1 MFRAATW
8 CSLTLAVCTLSFC
21 GAQSKPKAGKTKP
34 QPVVEKA
41 PSRQTGI
48 DWPATLNKIVSL
60 EKGIDPMPL
69 REAVENVQDL
79 FHITILVDSQAFR
92 TDLSDDDVEG
102 KQVKLPKMNGVRLST
117 VLRLLT
123 EQVNATYVLR
133 SDYLE
138 ITPWQRVRAV
148 ERRLLPVVSAQIDQ
162 VPLLD
167 ALKELSNN
175 SDFNIV
181 LDSRLLERCGKIPI
195 TAVLRT
201 VPVDTAARVVAEG
214 AGLKVVL
221 IDNVLFVTLPET
233 AVELEAEKESR
244 RGEGGGGGG
253 MA

>member
-1 MFRAATW
+1 
-8 CSLTLAVCTLSFC
+8 LAVCTLSIC
-21 GAQSKPKAGKTKP
+21 GAQSKPARVKTKS
-34 QPVVEKA
+34 QPVEEKA
-41 PSRQTGI
+41 PPRQAGI
-48 DWPATLNKIVSL
+48 DWPATLKKSVNLPQGINPMSL
-60 EKGIDPMPL
+60 S
-69 REAVENVQDL
+69 EAVENLQDL
-79 FHITILVDSQAFR
+79 FGITIIIDSQAFR

-123 EQVNATYVLR
+123 EQFNGAYVLH
-133 SDYLE
+133 SDHLE
-138 ITPWQRVRAV
+138 ITPWVRVRAV
-148 ERRLLPVVSAQIDQ
+148 ERRLLPVVSTQLDQI
-162 VPLLD
+162 PLLD

-181 LDSRLLERCGKIPI
+181 LDSRLLERYGKTPI

-233 AVELEAEKESR
+233 AVELEAEKAAR
-244 RGEGGGGGG
+244 PGVGGG